1 MMQPVGDYT
10 NRDYSAL
17 VESLLDV
24 AAMRLPEWTDR
35 SENDLGRVLLELFA
49 YVGDTILYYQDRIA
63 AEAFLATAVER
74 RSVIDLVEL
83 LGYRLAT
90 ASPAAV
96 DLLVTPRDPAVQIR
110 IDAGARFATEA
121 AEDRPAVEFAFLPVG
136 GAAIDQMPTTLPS
149 GAAAPIPLTALN
161 AVPVEGQLGQAT
173 GQANFLVTLPQ
184 PGVLLAPDP
193 ALPDGF
199 VVEVRGAAG
208 WEQWERRT
216 TLLHSRGT
224 DPHYVVR
231 VDENDVADVLFGD
244 GTYGRI
250 PPGGADIR
258 ARYRVGGGAQG
269 NVGPGTVNVIVSGVS
284 VPATVTNP
292 LGASGGSDREAIEH
306 ARRHAPEVYRSQHR
320 AVTEDDFVALA
331 ESFPGIA
338 RARAVGTAWNYVDV
352 LVVAEGSLV
361 LPDALRTA
369 LLGFFE
375 SRRMVSTLVNIR
387 EPVFVSVDATVKVG
401 VDPRFYA
408 ADVAARARAAID
420 RLFALD
426 VVDFGRSFNVSK
438 LFEAVEALDGVAF
451 AEVTGLQGR
460 RSRPAGELVDPA
472 AAAAG
477 RIPVRAREFLRRG
490 AIAVTTEGGVQ

>member
-1 MMQPVGDYT
+1 
-10 NRDYSAL
+10 
-17 VESLLDV
+17 
-24 AAMRLPEWTDR
+24 
-35 SENDLGRVLLELFA
+35 
-49 YVGDTILYYQDRIA
+49 
-63 AEAFLATAVER
+63 
-74 RSVIDLVEL
+74 
-83 LGYRLAT
+83 
-90 ASPAAV
+90 
-96 DLLVTPRDPAVQIR
+96 
-110 IDAGARFATEA
+110 
-121 AEDRPAVEFAFLPVG
+121 
-136 GAAIDQMPTTLPS
+136 
-149 GAAAPIPLTALN
+149 
-161 AVPVEGQLGQAT
+161 
-173 GQANFLVTLPQ
+173 
-184 PGVLLAPDP
+184 
-193 ALPDGF
+193 
-199 VVEVRGAAG
+199 
-208 WEQWERRT
+208 
-216 TLLHSRGT
+216 
-224 DPHYVVR
+224 
-231 VDENDVADVLFGD
+231 
-244 GTYGRI
+244 
-250 PPGGADIR
+250 
-258 ARYRVGGGAQG
+258 
-269 NVGPGTVNVIVSGVS
+269 